1 MKILCDLHFI
11 CKLQEPGLEFMKGLV
26 NFHLQGLVFESCVLD
41 TVGITVDLRE
51 VLNHFAGSL
60 EGSECI
66 WLAVRVK
73 VLLCIPFSAIID
85 VENFGLFCLKVIVI
99 DMKFCVN
106 SDFPVL
112 KFKEAPVR

>member
-1 MKILCDLHFI
+1 MKILCDLCFV
-11 CKLQEPGLEFMKGLV
+11 CKLQEPGLEFMKGLA
-26 NFHLQGLVFESCVLD
+26 NFHLQGLVFESCVPD

-60 EGSECI
+60 KGSECI

-73 VLLCIPFSAIID
+73 VLLCIPFSVIVD

-99 DMKFCVN
+99 DTKFCVN

-112 KFKEAPVR
+112 KFEEAPIR

>member
-1 MKILCDLHFI
+1 MK
-11 CKLQEPGLEFMKGLV
+11 KLA

-60 EGSECI
+60 EESECI

-73 VLLCIPFSAIID
+73 VLLCIPFSVIVD
-85 VENFGLFCLKVIVI
+85 VENFSLFCLKVIMI
-99 DMKFCVN
+99 DTKFCVN

-112 KFKEAPVR
+112 KFREASVR

>member
-1 MKILCDLHFI
+1 MKELI
-11 CKLQEPGLEFMKGLV
+11 
-26 NFHLQGLVFESCVLD
+26 NFHLQGLIFESCVPD
-41 TVGITVDLRE
+41 MIGITVNLRE

-73 VLLCIPFSAIID
+73 VLLCIPFSMIVD

-106 SDFPVL
+106 SDFSVL
-112 KFKEAPVR
+112 KFGEAPVR

>member
-1 MKILCDLHFI
+1 
-11 CKLQEPGLEFMKGLV
+11 MKGLA
-26 NFHLQGLVFESCVLD
+26 NFHLQGLVFKSCVLD

-73 VLLCIPFSAIID
+73 VLLCIPFSVIID

-112 KFKEAPVR
+112 KFGEASVR